1 MKSWQKLTL
10 ILLTILI
17 LIIVGISFLVKSYL
31 VPQTIE
37 LLVIPKLEEIIKHTI
52 SFKKIDVSL
61 TGTIELKDISIY
73 DPTLRKETVFFQS
86 QGMVLHCRL
95 LPLLSKNIIID
106 EITLHQPHIDL
117 TRDKDGNYNF
127 IKDTPEATKNGDA
140 KGKTDTVLPE
150 TTLSF
155 IVTQLNV
162 KNGELTFTDYLKT
175 SSPPFKLTL
184 KNINI
189 RASDFS
195 LVSPFPLN
203 LSAEIVSTPPS
214 FLKLK
219 ALIDPLLKEVESKV
233 QITPLDTTQF
243 TPYFSELPFTL
254 LKGYCSL
261 DLTITANRSLDFSSQ
276 GLISLSDFTLS
287 SANTSDDE
295 PPDTFIDSLQNI
307 TVDLNH
313 RLSYKSSSD
322 TLLLEKCDATIQ
334 KVKLSLVGKIE
345 TCKTDPFINLTVKT
359 EKLPAQ
365 NILDSLPQDFMPGDG
380 DFSSSGTTGANLS
393 IKVSPKNPEDLEI
406 NGYLLIDKLKIK
418 SRQIPHCKTQIDG
431 KILFNG
437 HDITIEHL
445 KTTFQNFPLTL
456 KGRINNYLQGP
467 LTAELNFTSPSLVI
481 DDIISCMEEVD
492 TMGETAQE
500 EDEEEEREEMEP
512 FNFNKAKIKADISI
526 NRISYKNIHIS
537 DVKARCSL
545 DDNKFH
551 LESLKGAPEGG
562 SLQLKGL
569 IDLSVNGLEY
579 NLQLA
584 GDNLQLNPIITSFAP
599 DLQENIHGITDLTIN
614 LRGSG
619 TTSDTFKKHLKGEG
633 NIHIENG
640 KISGLESLQSFA
652 SFIKVGNLGTLS
664 FDQSQGTFKI
674 TDGLVHT
681 ESSLKGKEVELYPKG
696 TISLDSYLDLS
707 LEMRLSPQLS
717 EQIANEALTK
727 YFKDERGWTVLTLA
741 IKGPTD
747 EVVVMPASSTIKNI
761 SEMIIDILLKK
772 EEDIDSDK
780 RQDKKKALENLIK
793 GLIKK
798 SKEDAPHKS
807 SQ

>member
-10 ILLTILI
+10 ILLAIFL
-17 LIIVGISFLVKSYL
+17 LIIIGMSFLVKSYL
-31 VPQTIE
+31 IPQTIE
-37 LLVIPKLEEIIKHTI
+37 VLVIPKLEEIIKHTI
-52 SFKKIDVSL
+52 SFKKIDVGL

-95 LPLLSKNIIID
+95 LPLLSQKIIID

-117 TRDKDGNYNF
+117 TRDREGNYNF
-127 IKDTPEATKNGDA
+127 IKDAPEATKRGTD
-140 KGKTDTVLPE
+140 KEKTDTVLPE

-184 KNINI
+184 KNINL

-195 LVSPFPLN
+195 LVSSFPLN

-219 ALIDPLLKEVESKV
+219 ALIDPLRKEVESKV
-233 QITPLDTTQF
+233 QLTPLDTTQF
-243 TPYFSELPFTL
+243 TPYFPELPFTL

-261 DLTITANRSLDFSSQ
+261 NLTITANRSLDFSSQ
-276 GLISLSDFTLS
+276 GLISLRDFTLS
-287 SANTSDDE
+287 SVNTSDDE
-295 PPDTFIDSLQNI
+295 PPDTFIDNLRNI
-307 TVDLNH
+307 TVDLDH

-322 TLLLEKCDATIQ
+322 TLLLEDCDATIK
-334 KVKLSLVGKIE
+334 KVKLSLDGKTE

-365 NILDSLPQDFMPGDG
+365 NILDSLPQDFIPGDG

-393 IKVSPKNPEDLEI
+393 IKFSLKNPEDLRI

-418 SRQIPHCKTQIDG
+418 SRRLPHCKTQIDG
-431 KILFNG
+431 KILFSG
-437 HDITIEHL
+437 HNITIEHL
-445 KTTFQNFPLTL
+445 KTTFQNSPLTL

-467 LTAELNFTSPSLVI
+467 LTAELNFTSPFLVI
-481 DDIISCMEEVD
+481 DDIISCLEKVD
-492 TMGETAQE
+492 NMGEAVVE

-512 FNFNKAKIKADISI
+512 FDFNNAKIQADISI
-526 NRISYKNIHIS
+526 KRISYKNIHIS
-537 DVKARCSL
+537 DVKAGCRL
-545 DDNKFH
+545 DDNRFH

-569 IDLSVNGLEY
+569 IDLSVKGLDY

-599 DLQENIHGITDLTIN
+599 DLQENIYGITDLAMD

-681 ESSLKGKEVELYPKG
+681 ESSLKGKEIELYPKG

-727 YFKDERGWTVLTLA
+727 YFKDERGWTVLALA

-761 SEMIIDILLKK
+761 SEMIIDIILKK

-798 SKEDAPHKS
+798 SKEGKKG
-807 SQ
+807 QLE